1 MKTDLEILDS
11 IHIAAP
17 CPAEW
22 GQMNGD
28 ERARFCGQC
37 QKHVYNLSAMSAV
50 DAVALI
56 REKEGQL
63 CGRLFRRAD
72 GTVITSDCPV
82 GLRAIARRTRRVV
95 AACLS
100 AVVVGL
106 MLLVLPGAL
115 ARGSNGPRS
124 AVFREVTLWVDD
136 VLVWMGVRTR
146 PLPRVGEI
154 CIAAPIVP
162 PVPPVVPPLVTPEV
176 DGIESTTGME

>member
-11 IHIAAP
+11 IRIAAP

-22 GQMNGD
+22 GQMTGD

-37 QKHVYNLSAMSAV
+37 QKHVYNLSAMSAA

-82 GLRAIARRTRRVV
+82 GLRAVARRTRRVV
-95 AACLS
+95 AACLA
-100 AVVVGL
+100 AVVAGAA
-106 MLLVLPGAL
+106 LLVLPGAL
-115 ARGSNGPRS
+115 ARGANRPRN
-124 AVFREVTLWVDD
+124 AAFAEVSQWVDD
-136 VLVWMGVRTR
+136 VLVWMGLRTR
-146 PLPRVGEI
+146 PIDVVGVI
-154 CIAAPIVP
+154 CIPDP
-162 PVPPVVPPLVTPEV
+162 PVSDALPEV
-176 DGIESTTGME
+176 APPGNSEVGDGH

>member
-11 IHIAAP
+11 IQIAAP
-17 CPAEW
+17 CPANW
-22 GQMNGD
+22 GQMAGD
-28 ERARFCGQC
+28 ERARFCGPC

-95 AACLS
+95 AACLA
-100 AVVVGL
+100 AVFAF
-106 MLLVLPGAL
+106 LVLRSAMACGANRPRNAAL
-115 ARGSNGPRS
+115 AQVSQ
-124 AVFREVTLWVDD
+124 WVDD
-136 VLVWMGVRTR
+136 LLVWMGVRTG
-146 PLPRVGEI
+146 PIEVVGVV
-154 CIAAPIVP
+154 CVP
-162 PVPPVVPPLVTPEV
+162 EPDVESVPSEGVPLVMPEGDV
-176 DGIESTTGME
+176 VE